1 VARAAGWPARSWRAV
16 GIVAKVVRHPHVF
29 ADVAVSGADEVA
41 RNRNE
46 IKLTGGGREPAAPAG
61 IG

>member
-1 VARAAGWPARSWRAV
+1 VR
-16 GIVAKVVRHPHVF
+16 RHPHVL
-29 ADVAVSGADEVA
+29 ADVAVSGADEVN

-46 IKLTGGGREPAAPAG
+46 IKLADDGREPAAPAG